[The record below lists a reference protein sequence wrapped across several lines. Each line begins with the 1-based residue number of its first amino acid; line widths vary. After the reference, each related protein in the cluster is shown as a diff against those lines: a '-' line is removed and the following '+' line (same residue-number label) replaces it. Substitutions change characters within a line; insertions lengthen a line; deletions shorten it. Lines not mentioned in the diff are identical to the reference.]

1 MKVKEIM
8 TKKLFFAMPD
18 TDLPT
23 IAKMMADENVGEIP
37 IVDNKDHM
45 KAMGVVTDRDIATR
59 AVAKNKNPLQMKA
72 QDVMSTPVVTVKQ
85 DADLTEVARLMEKN
99 MIRRVPVVDEN
110 GMLCG
115 IVAQA
120 DIALKSSDR
129 MTSDVVEKVSKPTE
143 RSNKV

>member
-8 TKKLFFAMPD
+8 TKKLSFATPE
-18 TDLPT
+18 TDLPA

-72 QDVMSTPVVTVKQ
+72 QEVMTTPVVTVKQ